1 MRNIEIGNNKI
12 LCADKRGWQLKN
24 IEIGRHSYQLCSKE
38 FLPLSDLS
46 IYIISKAFSEIKKY
60 INFQDKCL
68 FFCIKENYLF
78 IIHHSEEAYCW
89 YNTYLVAA
97 YEMNSKE
104 IKIYIEER
112 GISWLRV
119 SFILTA
125 IGLTF
130 ICIWFIFFH
139 IFFA

>member
-1 MRNIEIGNNKI
+1 MRNIEIGNNKN

-46 IYIISKAFSEIKKY
+46 IYIISKAFSEIEKY

-89 YNTYLVAA
+89 YNTYPVA

-112 GISWLRV
+112 GISWLKV

>member
-112 GISWLRV
+112 GIS
-119 SFILTA
+119 
-125 IGLTF
+125 
-130 ICIWFIFFH
+130 
-139 IFFA
+139 

>member
-46 IYIISKAFSEIKKY
+46 IYIISKAFSEIEKY

-104 IKIYIEER
+104 IKYILKR
-112 GISWLRV
+112 GV
-119 SFILTA
+119 
-125 IGLTF
+125 
-130 ICIWFIFFH
+130 
-139 IFFA
+139 